1 MRRIYTLIAAAI
13 AVACMSAQTLNIKVG
28 QVIYAIPAAQAGD
41 MVYENGSHLTV
52 MGKTLPVTDISGMY
66 VDASDVADNM
76 VSVNY
81 SGTSAIVT
89 VAGNVAR
96 YVDAS
101 VAGAEVSI
109 VQSTEVG
116 ELTCGEIT
124 YRLSGASDNGRFY
137 MQGSYKSTVELCGLT
152 LTCTTGAPVDIQ
164 NGKRIV
170 LSSKDGTV
178 NTLSDC
184 SGGTQKGCIVCKG
197 HLELK
202 GKGTLNVNGNT
213 AHGIYAKEYIEMKN
227 VTVNVLKAVKDGMNC
242 NQYFT
247 MESGSLNISGVGDDG
262 LQVSFKDDV
271 DREPEDTGSVTI
283 NGGDIKIS
291 VTAIAAKGLK
301 SDGDVTV
308 TDGNIE
314 ITTSGTGK
322 WDETAVKTKAST
334 CISADGNML
343 VKGGTFNLTSS
354 GGGGKGISCDGDLT
368 VDAGSITVTTTGGM
382 FAYVN
387 GTTNDNYTGNTDNLA
402 SDYKSSPKGIKAD
415 GNVTING
422 GVFNIKT
429 TGNGAEGIESKS
441 VLTVND
447 GTIVINARDDCM
459 NSSSHMYIKGGDI
472 TVIATGN
479 DALDSNGNMYIS
491 GGVIRAFGAGAPEC
505 GLDAN
510 EEEGYSVVFTGGM
523 VLAVG
528 GGNSVPSTDAS
539 TQAYVTGSGSVTA
552 GQTVS
557 VGDGTTT
564 LATFTVPDDY
574 TGITQGGN
582 RPFAPGGGGP
592 GGGGPGG
599 GGPGGGGPGGGGPG
613 GGGPGGQGGGIL
625 ITCPGLVS
633 GNSYTLTVGT
643 TTSTVTAAL
652 KGSSG
657 GFRP

>member
-1 MRRIYTLIAAAI
+1 MRRIYTFIAAI
-13 AVACMSAQTLNIKVG
+13 VAVLCMSAQTLNIKVG
-28 QVIYAIPAAQAGD
+28 QVIYAVPAIQAGE
-41 MVYENGSHLTV
+41 MVYENGSNLTV
-52 MGKTLPVTDISGMY
+52 MGKTLSLADITGMY
-66 VDASDVADNM
+66 VDATEVVDNM

-81 SGTSAIVT
+81 NGTSATIT

-96 YVDAS
+96 YIEPS
-101 VAGAEVSI
+101 VTGAEVSI
-109 VQSTEVG
+109 VQSAEVS

-124 YRLSGASDNGRFY
+124 YRLTGASDNGLFH
-137 MQGSYKSTVELCGLT
+137 MEGSYKSTVELADLS
-152 LTCTTGAPVDIQ
+152 LACTTGAPIDIQ

-170 LSSKDGTV
+170 LSSKNGTV
-178 NTLSDC
+178 NALSDC

-202 GKGTLNVNGNT
+202 GKGTLNVSGNT
-213 AHGIYAKEYIEMKN
+213 AHAIYAKEYIEMKN
-227 VTVNVLKAVKDGMNC
+227 VTVNVLKAVKDGVNC

-247 MESGSLNISGVGDDG
+247 MESGTLNISGVGDDG

-271 DREPEDTGSVTI
+271 DREPEDTGSITI
-283 NGGDIKIS
+283 SGGDIKVS
-291 VTAIAAKGLK
+291 VTAVAAKGIK
-301 SDGDVTV
+301 ADGDVTV
-308 TDGNIE
+308 TGGNIE
-314 ITTSGTGK
+314 ISTSGSGK
-322 WDETAVKTKAST
+322 WDAADVKTKAST
-334 CISADGNML
+334 CISADGNMA

-368 VDAGSITVTTTGGM
+368 VDAGTITVTTTGGM

-422 GVFNIKT
+422 GFFNIKT

-459 NSSSHMYIKGGDI
+459 NSSSHMYINGGDI

-479 DALDSNGNMYIS
+479 DALDSNGNMYIA

-557 VGDGTTT
+557 VGNGTTT
-564 LATFTVPDDY
+564 LATFTVPADY
-574 TGITQGGN
+574 TGSTQGGGN
-582 RPFAPGGGGP
+582 RPFAAPGGGGP
-592 GGGGPGG
+592 GGGPGG
-599 GGPGGGGPGGGGPG
+599 GGP

-633 GNSYTLTVGT
+633 GSSYTLTVGT